1 MTLLPPVLP
10 LTLLALVASVALV
23 GGGAWLV
30 YAWAAGIVI
39 GTTYLVAG
47 IAMLVWTLAGRWI
60 VLALLGRHG
69 QDDPVSLHGREVDR
83 IRRPDG
89 TEIHLECF
97 GPQDAPPLVL
107 THGWGMNT
115 AEWYY
120 VKKALADRFRLMVW
134 DLRGMG
140 RTSRPPGRDY
150 RLETMAGDLDA
161 VLARA
166 GAERAILV
174 GHSIGGMVTLTF
186 CRLFA
191 AALRDRVAGIVL
203 VDTTYTNPV
212 RTTTASG
219 FFTAIQQPVLVPLL
233 HLVTWLS
240 LPIWGM
246 NWLSYQNGTAHLIS
260 ALTGFGGS
268 QTRGQLEFVTR
279 VSNHASPA
287 ALARGVLA
295 MFRYDATAAL
305 PGIDVPA
312 LVVTG
317 DKDRVLVP
325 ETSARM
331 HDALAAAELVSLAPA
346 GHMSLLERHEPFV
359 DAVAAFAERC
369 AAQRVPYAAPSAA

>member
-1 MTLLPPVLP
+1 V
-10 LTLLALVASVALV
+10 
-23 GGGAWLV
+23 
-30 YAWAAGIVI
+30 
-39 GTTYLVAG
+39 
-47 IAMLVWTLAGRWI
+47 GRWL

-69 QDDPVSLHGREVDR
+69 QDDPTPVHGGEVDR

-97 GPQDAPPLVL
+97 GPADAPPLVL
-107 THGWGMNT
+107 THGWGMNA

-120 VKKALADRFRLMVW
+120 VKSALADRFRLVTW

-140 RTSRPPGRDY
+140 KSSRPPTRDY
-150 RLETMAGDLDA
+150 RLETMARDLDA

-166 GAERAILV
+166 GADRAVLV

-219 FFTAIQQPVLVPLL
+219 FFTAIQQPVLEPLL

-331 HDALAAAELVSLAPA
+331 HDALPAAELVSLAPA
-346 GHMSLLERHEPFV
+346 GHMSLLERYEPFV
-359 DAVAAFAERC
+359 DAVTAFAERC
-369 AAQRVPYAAPSAA
+369 AAQRVPYAVPSAA